1 MATISVYGEDQPRV
15 YPLSRIYDPDIDGTD
30 ASASGKIIPEVCS
43 QIVDDTKGLHNQLY
57 TVTAVDPTTY
67 KVTMVPTA
75 IVMTEDG
82 QPDRV
87 LSYGNDIYMLYYA
100 TVAITDSTGT
110 IIRLT
115 RLVIDNKLAFFGH
128 HGAQY
133 ELIRTNA
140 DGTTT
145 VVSQNFDT
153 TNKPTGTRVPVVETA
168 VPGVRKCVNCYSY
181 ATFKD
186 GEQIALHI
194 YDASGILIA
203 VVQLITKQALILN
216 ELTDGS
222 NPIVA
227 FDIVANQMLDGDIIL
242 YTHQNK
248 EELALYPQI
257 TYADGTT
264 QIVSIDGVSGFLY
277 GLEDVSTEYAG
288 AEFTLTAKYYISDDT
303 PATIAEGEGVR
314 FLACNKTVRIV
325 NTTKYS
331 LSKISVIPVWQSD
344 LSNWKLELFGYKE
357 NRKGFSILSK
367 IASVKTITGKTP
379 AGEPIYGEFVPNAF
393 GTRQELLIETTQTPD
408 SGVQEPY
415 SQKVSIELRNPNDT
429 YPWFLLKDDYSQT
442 EEPTY
447 GNNTPPHIA
456 PVIYYGPITSTDG
469 TVVNTY
475 RIPSELFK
483 TTMSQTATE
492 VFLENFY
499 FNSRPPKIGQESAPP
514 IPTHFTVR
522 APVSGIAILTQP
534 REVKKFSDPL
544 YLNANLD
551 QYVNSTLVVEFWKQI
566 DDSSF
571 ELLYGVPVMVIAQP

>member
-1 MATISVYGEDQPRV
+1 MPTVSIYGEDQARV
-15 YPLSRIYDPDIDGTD
+15 YPLSRIYDPDVDGTD
-30 ASASGKIIPEVCS
+30 VSASGKIVPEVCS
-43 QIVDDTKGLHNQLY
+43 QIVDDTTGLHNQLY
-57 TVTAVDPTTY
+57 TVTAVDPETY

-133 ELIRTNA
+133 ELIRTAA
-140 DGTTT
+140 DGTKT

-153 TNKPTGTRVPVVETA
+153 TNTPTGTRVPVVETV

-181 ATFKD
+181 ATFED
-186 GEQIALHI
+186 GEQIALYI
-194 YDASGILIA
+194 YDAAGILIA
-203 VVQLITKQALILN
+203 TVQLVTKEALILN

-222 NPIVA
+222 NPIVG
-227 FDIVANQMLDGDIIL
+227 FDIVANQMLDGEIIL

-277 GLEDVSTEYAG
+277 GLEDVSTEYSG
-288 AEFTLTAKYYISDDT
+288 ATFTLTAKYYISDDT
-303 PATIAEGEGVR
+303 PSTIAEGEGVR

-331 LSKISVIPVWQSD
+331 ISKISVIPVWQND
-344 LSNWKLELFGYKE
+344 LKNWKLELYGYKE
-357 NRKGFSILSK
+357 NRRGFAILSK
-367 IASVKTITGKTP
+367 VATIDGFT
-379 AGEPIYGEFVPNAF
+379 PNAF
-393 GTRQELLIETTQTPD
+393 KTTQQITLHTTQTPD
-408 SGVQEPY
+408 SGVEEPY
-415 SQKVSIELRNPNDT
+415 NQTVYLEVRDLDAESGN
-429 YPWFLLKDDYSQT
+429 YPWFLLKDDINDV

-447 GNNTPPHIA
+447 GDNTPPHIA
-456 PVIYYGPITSTDG
+456 PVIYYGPVTSTDG
-469 TVVNTY
+469 TQVNTY

-483 TTMSQTATE
+483 TTTSQTAIE

-499 FNSRPPKIGQESAPP
+499 FNARPPVIDQESAPP

-522 APVSGIAILTQP
+522 APVSGIAILTNP
-534 REVKKFSDPL
+534 RPVEEFSDPL

-551 QYVNSTLVVEFWKQI
+551 QYVNSTLVVEFWKQT
-566 DDSSF
+566 DDSSYD
-571 ELLYGVPVMVIAQP
+571 LLYGVPVMVIAEP

>member
-1 MATISVYGEDQPRV
+1 MPTVSIYGEDQARV
-15 YPLSRIYDPDIDGTD
+15 YPLSRIYDPDVDGTD
-30 ASASGKIIPEVCS
+30 VSASGKIVPEVCS
-43 QIVDDTKGLHNQLY
+43 QIVDDTTGLHNQLY
-57 TVTAVDPTTY
+57 TVTAVDPETY

-75 IVMTEDG
+75 IVTTEDG

-110 IIRLT
+110 IIHLT

-133 ELIRTNA
+133 ELIRTAA
-140 DGTTT
+140 DGTKT

-153 TNKPTGTRVPVVETA
+153 TNTPTGTRVPVVETA

-181 ATFKD
+181 ATFED
-186 GEQIALHI
+186 GEQIALYI
-194 YDASGILIA
+194 YDAAGILIA
-203 VVQLITKQALILN
+203 TVQLITKEALILN

-222 NPIVA
+222 NPIVG
-227 FDIVANQMLDGDIIL
+227 FDIVANQMLDGEIIL

-248 EELALYPQI
+248 DELALYPQI

-277 GLEDVSTEYAG
+277 GLEDVSTEYSG
-288 AEFTLTAKYYISDDT
+288 ATFTLTAKYYISDDT
-303 PATIAEGEGVR
+303 PSTIAEGEGVR

-331 LSKISVIPVWQSD
+331 ISKISVIPVWQND
-344 LSNWKLELFGYKE
+344 LKNWKLELYGYKE
-357 NRKGFSILSK
+357 NRRGFAILSQV
-367 IASVKTITGKTP
+367 ATIDGFT
-379 AGEPIYGEFVPNAF
+379 PNAF
-393 GTRQELLIETTQTPD
+393 NTTQQITLHTTQTPD
-408 SGVQEPY
+408 SGVEEPY
-415 SQKVSIELRNPNDT
+415 DQTVYLEVRDLDAESGN
-429 YPWFLLKDDYSQT
+429 YPWFLLKDDINDV

-447 GNNTPPHIA
+447 GDNTPPHIA
-456 PVIYYGPITSTDG
+456 PVIYYGPVTSTDG
-469 TVVNTY
+469 TQVNTY

-483 TTMSQTATE
+483 TTTSQTATE

-499 FNSRPPKIGQESAPP
+499 FNARPPVIDQESAPP

-522 APVSGIAILTQP
+522 APVSGIAILTNP
-534 REVKKFSDPL
+534 RPVEEFSDPL

-551 QYVNSTLVVEFWKQI
+551 QYVNSTLVVEFWKQT
-566 DDSSF
+566 DDSSYD
-571 ELLYGVPVMVIAQP
+571 LLYGVPVMVIAEP

>member
-1 MATISVYGEDQPRV
+1 MATISIYGEDQPRV

-30 ASASGKIIPEVCS
+30 ASASGKIVPEVCS

-57 TVTAVDPTTY
+57 TVTAVDPDTY

-133 ELIRTNA
+133 ELIRTA
-140 DGTTT
+140 SDGMTT

-181 ATFKD
+181 ASFED

-203 VVQLITKQALILN
+203 IVQLITKQALILN

-222 NPIVA
+222 NPIVG
-227 FDIVANQMLDGDIIL
+227 FDIVANQMLDGNIIL

-248 EELALYPQI
+248 DELALYPQI

-264 QIVSIDGVSGFLY
+264 QIVSIDEISGFLY
-277 GLEDVSTEYAG
+277 GLEDVSTKYAG
-288 AEFTLTAKYYISDDT
+288 DEFVLTAKYYISDDT

-331 LSKISVIPVWQSD
+331 ISKISVIPVWQSD
-344 LSNWKLELFGYKE
+344 LKNWNLELYSYKE
-357 NRKGFSILSK
+357 NRKGFAILSK
-367 IASVKTITGKTP
+367 IATVEGYT
-379 AGEPIYGEFVPNAF
+379 PNAF
-393 GTRQELLIETTQTPD
+393 NTTQTLQIHTTQTPD
-408 SGVQEPY
+408 CGVQKPY
-415 SQKVSIELRNPNDT
+415 DQSVAIEIRNPNES
-429 YPWFLLKDDYSQT
+429 YPWFLLKDDISQST
-442 EEPTY
+442 EPTY
-447 GNNTPPHIA
+447 GDNTAPHIA
-456 PVIYYGPITSTDG
+456 PVIYYGPVTSTDG
-469 TVVNTY
+469 TQVNTY

-499 FNSRPPKIGQESAPP
+499 FNARPPVIDQESAPP

-534 REVKKFSDPL
+534 REVDKFSDPL

-551 QYVNSTLVVEFWKQI
+551 QYVNSTLIVEFWKQL

-571 ELLYGVPVMVIAQP
+571 EILYGVPVMVISQP